1 MRGLRV
7 LVIDNSISFQE
18 VLAKELLHRLPAGSL
33 VERASDPIDAQEKM
47 IPFHPAIIVMNFAM
61 GSITVDGS
69 KFLTR
74 LTMGHQGRPAIP
86 VIVYGLMSA
95 NRKLALLRGAAAY
108 LKKPGTEASSPLFYD
123 QLVDHIQQIVATQN
137 VNNAGVGPGAMVTK
151 EIWTATLPKDKFP
164 QPLSPADRV
173 IHQAETEK
181 NEYQPST
188 QHSSD
193 KETYQPADIS
203 APDAP
208 IELIAI
214 GSSTGGTE
222 ALSTILTRLRPPLPG
237 IVIVQHIPPMFSRL
251 LSERLDNECAL
262 TVKEAATGDIV
273 QPDHVY
279 IAPGEQHMR
288 VACRELADGRGEG
301 GGKKQGL
308 ALLRQHLHDAA
319 DVVDKAHVEHA
330 VGLIEH
336 KVAHAVEREQSLAD
350 EVEQAARRGDEDVY
364 TPVELFHLR
373 ALVHATED
381 DARAQT
387 GELRVVSHTLL
398 DLYGQLA
405 RRRKDEGPGAALPC
419 GRSGGELLDDGYG
432 KGGRLTGARLGDAQ
446 QVAPVEGHRD
456 GLLLDGRGID
466 VLLVMERL
474 EYRLRD
480 LEIFKCCHW
489 KWGCDW
495 CSHGSWLCRKQKDGR
510 RQARPGIRRFRRY
523 EINGV
528 LLWD

>member
-74 LTMGHQGRPAIP
+74 LTMGHQGRPGIP

-203 APDAP
+203 ASDAP

-279 IAPGEQHMR
+279 IAPGSKHMTLKR
-288 VACRELADGRGEG
+288 YGSQLI
-301 GGKKQGL
+301 
-308 ALLRQHLHDAA
+308 LHCNPGPPVHSVCPSV
-319 DVVDKAHVEHA
+319 DVLFDS
-330 VGLIEH
+330 
-336 KVAHAVEREQSLAD
+336 VAH
-350 EVEQAARRGDEDVY
+350 EV
-364 TPVELFHLR
+364 
-373 ALVHATED
+373 
-381 DARAQT
+381 
-387 GELRVVSHTLL
+387 
-398 DLYGQLA
+398 
-405 RRRKDEGPGAALPC
+405 
-419 GRSGGELLDDGYG
+419 GRN
-432 KGGRLTGARLGDAQ
+432 A
-446 QVAPVEGHRD
+446 
-456 GLLLDGRGID
+456 
-466 VLLVMERL
+466 
-474 EYRLRD
+474 
-480 LEIFKCCHW
+480 C
-489 KWGCDW
+489 
-495 CSHGSWLCRKQKDGR
+495 
-510 RQARPGIRRFRRY
+510 
-523 EINGV
+523 GV
-528 LLWD
+528 LLTGMGKDGAEGLLHMRQQGAHTIGQDEATSTVYGMPKAAFEQGAVETQLPLSAIPAAITNIARKKP

>member
-74 LTMGHQGRPAIP
+74 LTMGHQGRPGIP

-137 VNNAGVGPGAMVTK
+137 VNSAGVGPGAMVTK
-151 EIWTATLPKDKFP
+151 EIWTATLPKDKFL

-173 IHQAETEK
+173 IHQTETGK
-181 NEYQPST
+181 NEYQPPI

-193 KETYQPADIS
+193 KEAYQPADTS
-203 APDAP
+203 ASDAP

-273 QPDHVY
+273 LPDHVY
-279 IAPGEQHMR
+279 IAPGSKHMTLKR
-288 VACRELADGRGEG
+288 YGSQLI
-301 GGKKQGL
+301 
-308 ALLRQHLHDAA
+308 LHCNPGPPVHSVCPSV
-319 DVVDKAHVEHA
+319 DVLFDS
-330 VGLIEH
+330 
-336 KVAHAVEREQSLAD
+336 VAH
-350 EVEQAARRGDEDVY
+350 EV
-364 TPVELFHLR
+364 
-373 ALVHATED
+373 
-381 DARAQT
+381 
-387 GELRVVSHTLL
+387 
-398 DLYGQLA
+398 
-405 RRRKDEGPGAALPC
+405 
-419 GRSGGELLDDGYG
+419 GRN
-432 KGGRLTGARLGDAQ
+432 A
-446 QVAPVEGHRD
+446 
-456 GLLLDGRGID
+456 
-466 VLLVMERL
+466 
-474 EYRLRD
+474 
-480 LEIFKCCHW
+480 C
-489 KWGCDW
+489 
-495 CSHGSWLCRKQKDGR
+495 
-510 RQARPGIRRFRRY
+510 
-523 EINGV
+523 GV
-528 LLWD
+528 LLTGMGKDGAEGLLHMRQQGAHTIGQDEATSTVYGMPKAAFEQGAVETQLPLSAIPAAITNIARKKP